1 MLKKAFVVKVVWLG
15 LLVVALGAAF
25 GVAAKEQVTI
35 SFWHHY
41 NAQSPE
47 NEILT
52 KVLIPSFEK
61 QYPHIKVKAVPHEWD
76 QLHKKI
82 LVSTSSNQLPDVARA
97 DIAWVPEFQ
106 KLNIL
111 VPLNKEMAD
120 FQTVAQDLLDG
131 PMVTARVKGDYYGL
145 ALNTN
150 TKILFY
156 NKSLFDSAGVSVP
169 KTLDEFFAVA
179 RKLSKRT
186 GRPVWGY
193 AEPAL
198 AGWNICPFIWSNGGE
213 ITDPEY
219 KVASGYLNS
228 AQNVEIIQKLADL
241 YRDGAMTGFTQGA
254 IPLTDGYAQGRY
266 GMILEGPWKFA
277 ELEVSYPQFEPATAP
292 MPAGAGGSVQVL
304 GGEDI
309 VMFKTA
315 QKEAAWAFMKFMT
328 GEFAQVEMAKAGQ
341 IPVNKKALES
351 SVVRNNKNLLPFLEA
366 IKTARPRPP
375 VSTWPEIDKELTYA
389 VTLSILGEKPVQECL
404 DEAAQKIDLL
414 LARQ

>member
-1 MLKKAFVVKVVWLG
+1 MFNKSFVVKVV
-15 LLVVALGAAF
+15 LLSLFIVALLTAF
-25 GVAAKEQVTI
+25 GVSAKEQVTI

-47 NEILT
+47 NEKLNSL
-52 KVLIPSFEK
+52 LIPAFEK
-61 QYPHIKVKAVPHEWD
+61 KHPHIKVKAVPHEWD

-111 VPLNKEMAD
+111 VPLNKEMGD
-120 FQTVAQDLLDG
+120 FNAVTQGLLDG
-131 PMVTARVKGDYYGL
+131 PMATARVKGDYYGL

-156 NKSLFDSAGVSVP
+156 HKSLFDKAGVSVP
-169 KTLDEFFAVA
+169 KTMDEFFAVA
-179 RKLSKRT
+179 RKLSKKT
-186 GRPVWGY
+186 GRQIWGY

-228 AQNVEIIQKLADL
+228 AKNVEIIQKLAVL
-241 YRDGAMTGFTQGA
+241 YRDGAMTGFNQGA

-266 GMILEGPWKFA
+266 GMIIEGPWKFA
-277 ELEVSYPQFEPATAP
+277 ELEISYPQFNPVTAP
-292 MPAGAGGSVQVL
+292 MPAGQGGSAQVL

-315 QKEAAWAFMKFMT
+315 KKEAAWEFMKFMT
-328 GEFAQVEMAKAGQ
+328 SEYAQVEMAKVGQ
-341 IPVNKKALES
+341 IPVNKVAIDS
-351 SVVRNNKNLLPFLEA
+351 SVIRSNKNMLPFLEA
-366 IKTARPRPP
+366 IKTAKPRPP

-389 VTLSILGEKPVQECL
+389 VTLSILGEKPVQESL
-404 DEAAQKIDLL
+404 DEAAKKIDLL
-414 LARQ
+414 LSQQ

>member
-1 MLKKAFVVKVVWLG
+1 MFKKASLVRVIG
-15 LLVVALGAAF
+15 LCLFIVALGTAF
-25 GVAAKEQVTI
+25 GVSAQEQVTI

-47 NEILT
+47 NETLN
-52 KVLIPSFEK
+52 KVLIPAFEK

-111 VPLNKEMAD
+111 VPLNQEMED
-120 FQTVAQDLLDG
+120 FHTVAEGLLEG
-131 PMVTARVKGDYYGL
+131 PMATARVKGDYYGL

-156 NKSLFDSAGVSVP
+156 NKALFDRAGVSVP
-169 KTLDEFFAVA
+169 KTLDEFFMAA
-179 RKLSKRT
+179 RKLSKKT
-186 GRPVWGY
+186 GRPIWGY

-241 YRDGAMTGFTQGA
+241 YRDGAMTGFSQGA

-277 ELEVSYPQFEPATAP
+277 ELEVSYPQFNPVTAP
-292 MPAGAGGSVQVL
+292 MPAGKGGSVQVL

-315 QKEAAWAFMKFMT
+315 QKEAAWAFMRFMT
-328 GEFAQVEMAKAGQ
+328 GEYAQVEMAKVGQ
-341 IPVNKKALES
+341 LPVNKKALES
-351 SVVRNNKNLLPFLEA
+351 SVVRDNKNMLPFLEA

-389 VTLSILGEKPVQECL
+389 VTLSILGEKPVQESL
-404 DEAAQKIDLL
+404 EEAAKKIDLL
-414 LARQ
+414 LSRQ